1 MRRFAFIL
9 FVALVALGLF
19 VWTKRRD
26 EPFVLLRPPPGEQV
40 SSELPRHWTVPDFVL
55 TERSGETKGMADLR
69 GKVWVADFF
78 YTTCPAVCPMLSSRL
93 AIVQQ
98 KFASNPDVR
107 LVSIATDPAKD
118 TPDALKLY
126 ADRFKA
132 GPHWLFLTGDKAA
145 IFELANKGF
154 KLSLTEERNSP
165 EPVTHSTKLVLVDR
179 TGTIRGFYEGVGETD
194 DTSRLIADIERL
206 LREMPG
212 ESEKEK

>member
-1 MRRFAFIL
+1 
-9 FVALVALGLF
+9 VALGLF

-26 EPFVLLRPPPGEQV
+26 EPFVLLQPPPGEQV

-55 TERSGETKGMADLR
+55 TERSGEAKGMADLR

>member
-1 MRRFAFIL
+1 M
-9 FVALVALGLF
+9 
-19 VWTKRRD
+19 
-26 EPFVLLRPPPGEQV
+26 
-40 SSELPRHWTVPDFVL
+40 L
-55 TERSGETKGMADLR
+55 TERSGETKGTADLG

-93 AIVQQ
+93 AMVQE
-98 KFASNPDVR
+98 KFAANPDVR

-126 ADRFKA
+126 AERFKA

-165 EPVTHSTKLVLVDR
+165 DPVTHSTKLVLVDR
-179 TGTIRGFYEGVGETD
+179 SGTIRGFYEGAGETD
-194 DTSRLIADIERL
+194 DTPRLIADIGRL
-206 LREMPG
+206 LRETPG
-212 ESEKEK
+212 ENEREK